1 MQRREPTFD
10 GNSSSSMDPQ
20 IPNGPIGGRR
30 HAPAQPTAS
39 SAAPAE
45 ETSGGGGSS
54 FLAIVALM
62 LALAGLGGAG
72 FLYTQ
77 WQATVAQLKD
87 ADARIVQLEK
97 RFEMSGEE
105 SAASVEVLNAK
116 VKENAS
122 EIRKLWGVSYD
133 TNRKSIAAN
142 KASAASAK
150 KDVSALAKKVS
161 SVETTVKKLVGLEAE
176 IATLKA
182 STVNASRETKDKVAS
197 LERQLN
203 SVRSDLTA
211 RVGANEEA
219 VESIDSYRRTV
230 NKDLVQLRDAIRS
243 LQSSSSTASAP

>member
-10 GNSSSSMDPQ
+10 GSSSSSMDPQ
-20 IPNGPIGGRR
+20 IPNGPAGGRPR
-30 HAPAQPTAS
+30 YAAPQP
-39 SAAPAE
+39 SAPAPAE
-45 ETSGGGGSS
+45 ESSSGGGSS

-77 WQATVAQLKD
+77 WQATMAQLKD

-116 VKENAS
+116 VKENSS

-142 KASAASAK
+142 KATADAAK
-150 KDVSALAKKVS
+150 KDVAALSKKVS
-161 SVETTVKKLVGLEAE
+161 GFESSLKKVAALETE
-176 IATLKA
+176 IAKLKQ
-182 STVNASRETKDKVAS
+182 STVSASRETKDKLS
-197 LERQLN
+197 SIERQLS
-203 SVRSDLTA
+203 SVRADLTA

-219 VESIDSYRRTV
+219 VQSIDSYRRTV

-243 LQSSSSTASAP
+243 LQSSSSTASTP

>member
-10 GNSSSSMDPQ
+10 GSSSSSMDPQ
-20 IPNGPIGGRR
+20 IPNGPIGGGRQR
-30 HAPAQPTAS
+30 HAAPQPTAPVPVPES
-39 SAAPAE
+39 S
-45 ETSGGGGSS
+45 GGGSS
-54 FLAIVALM
+54 FLAIVALL
-62 LALAGLGGAG
+62 LALAALGGAG

-77 WQATVAQLKD
+77 WQDTRAQLVD
-87 ADARIVQLEK
+87 AESRIVQLEK

-133 TNRKSIAAN
+133 TNRKNIADN
-142 KASAASAK
+142 KATADAAK
-150 KDVSALAKKVS
+150 KEVAALSGKVR
-161 SVETTVKKLVGLEAE
+161 GLETSLNKLTALE
-176 IATLKA
+176 SEMAKLKE
-182 STVNASRETKDKVAS
+182 STVTASRETKDKVAG
-197 LERQLN
+197 LERQLS
-203 SVRSDLTA
+203 SVRADLTA

-219 VESIDSYRRTV
+219 VQSIDTYRRSV